1 MMSRATIIDERPDIE
16 DSDVSQDVQDQAI
29 EVPGEEQPQEPDI
42 PEKYRGKSVQ
52 ELVQMNQELEKFSGK
67 QSTEV
72 GELRKLV
79 DNYIQT
85 ELETKQAPQ
94 EQQEYDKSNDGDFFV
109 DPQSA
114 VDRAINNHPK
124 IKEAETYTKQY
135 KQQATLAQLRS
146 NHPDMDQ
153 ILQDPKFADWI
164 KGSKVRT
171 QLFVNAD
178 QAYDYDS
185 AHELFSLWKE
195 RSNIVQQTAS
205 AERASRKSAV
215 KSATTGNARGTA
227 ERSNKKRYR
236 RADIIKLMKDDP
248 ERYNALSDEILKA
261 YAEGRVKYPKGD
273 RSWLQQLILAQA
285 VLPH

>member
-16 DSDVSQDVQDQAI
+16 ESDVSQDTVQESV
-29 EVPGEEQPQEPDI
+29 EVPEQEQPQDSDI

-79 DNYIQT
+79 DSYIQT
-85 ELETKQAPQ
+85 ELDNKQAP
-94 EQQEYDKSNDGDFFV
+94 ETQQEDNDSSDVDFFV

-114 VDRAINNHPK
+114 VNRAIDNHPK

-146 NHPDMDQ
+146 DHPDMDQ
-153 ILQDPKFADWI
+153 ILQDPKFAEWI

-185 AHELFSLWKE
+185 ANELFSLWKE
-195 RSNIVQQTAS
+195 RSNIVQQTAK
-205 AERASRKSAV
+205 AERASRKNAV

-227 ERSNKKRYR
+227 ERSNKKVYR
-236 RADIIKLMKDDP
+236 RADIIKLMKTDP
-248 ERYNALSDEILKA
+248 DRYNALSDEILKA
-261 YAEGRVKYPKGD
+261 YAEGRV
-273 RSWLQQLILAQA
+273 R
-285 VLPH
+285 

>member
-16 DSDVSQDVQDQAI
+16 ESDVSQDVQDQLTEI
-29 EVPGEEQPQEPDI
+29 PEEEQSQEFDI

-85 ELETKQAPQ
+85 ELETRQAPQ
-94 EQQEYDKSNDGDFFV
+94 EQQEDDKSNDVDFFV

-164 KGSKVRT
+164 KGSRVRT

-195 RSNIVQQTAS
+195 RSSIVQQTAD
-205 AERASRKSAV
+205 AERASRKNAV

-236 RADIIKLMKDDP
+236 RADIIKLMKEDP
-248 ERYNALSDEILKA
+248 DRYNALSDEILKA
-261 YAEGRVKYPKGD
+261 YAEGRVK
-273 RSWLQQLILAQA
+273 
-285 VLPH
+285 